1 MAAFGG
7 QKRFTSQIDRGRK
20 IRSNILIETMS
31 NKVKTDTP
39 QVTLFSRLNPQPWL
53 MAIHIFERSLLNLI
67 KPLLTNGSDNQ
78 AFIGATWLVTLLR
91 ITPSFLER
99 NVALRILSI
108 SPHYFYRNIN
118 PEYRGMPEN
127 QFLEAEYERN
137 RSSREQICNQILSP
151 HLKPDDQVLDIGCG
165 PGFLAG
171 AVAQHVK
178 LVYACDI
185 SKGVLAC
192 AQVINGASNVRYI
205 YSGESGFAQ
214 IADASLDLAYS
225 FAVIQ
230 HMREAVIRSL
240 FLTAGRKIRTGGR
253 CIFQVQLDDGR
264 WEEESTQTANHTIAG
279 RLRLKYGLNFFP
291 RSESFLREAAAEAG
305 FVVDAVRPV
314 SEVFD
319 RPSDDIYYQH
329 LLILSKS

>member
-1 MAAFGG
+1 M
-7 QKRFTSQIDRGRK
+7 
-20 IRSNILIETMS
+20 N
-31 NKVKTDTP
+31 NKAQTDAP
-39 QVTLFSRLNPQPWL
+39 QAGLFSQADPQPRL
-53 MAIHIFERSLLNLI
+53 SALPAHLRPLFNLL
-67 KPLLTNGSDNQ
+67 KALLTNGSDNQ
-78 AFIGATWLVTLLR
+78 AFIGAQWLVILLR
-91 ITPSFLER
+91 ITPGFLKR
-99 NVALRILSI
+99 SVALRILSF
-108 SPHYFYRNIN
+108 SPHYFYRNIST
-118 PEYRGMPEN
+118 EYQSLSES

-137 RSSREQICNQILSP
+137 RSSRERICNEILAR
-151 HLKPDDQVLDIGCG
+151 HLKAGDQVLDIGCG